1 LRLSVGERILF
12 GYGMAM
18 LFIALTG
25 MVGYRSTLKLLEA
38 NYWVRHTY
46 QVIGEAKDIRALLL
60 EFQNSRRGYIITGDA
75 SYLETAAGL
84 MARLADSQ
92 KSMRALTA
100 DNPRQQSR
108 LAVLGP
114 LIDRRLADMTR
125 ISNIREE
132 KGFAASV
139 VAGRNAS
146 SESEEHTARIVN
158 LLAEVENE
166 ERSLLEG
173 REQRAQ
179 LDAQSGNRIIL
190 FGSLLGFALAALVG
204 FSTQRAIIRPLSE
217 FQQFVTAVG
226 EGDLTQKSA
235 REGSDE
241 LGQLAQGLNQ
251 LVTRLRSSTTQTRAT
266 TEDLNSAAVEIL
278 ASAREQSAVTGQ
290 QVAAYQETNATMQ
303 QVSQSCLQMAE
314 KAKEVTA
321 TAEAV
326 SIASIS
332 GLDAVQKANQSVEA
346 IHEQAEAVA
355 QNIVSLSEKTQ
366 MVGDILAT
374 VNDIAEQSHLLAL
387 NAAIEAAAAGEHGRS
402 FAIVASEIKNLA
414 DQSKSATVQV
424 KTILGDIQKE
434 INTSVM
440 LTEEAVKRVDVGK
453 QQADMA
459 ASAIRNMAANI
470 GQSVQAFQQIVA
482 GSNQQLIGF
491 ENVKQ
496 AMKDLSRGSEQATV
510 TTRQTEKAAANL
522 TELGAQLRTATEGY
536 RL

>member
-1 LRLSVGERILF
+1 MKLTIGKQVLF
-12 GYGMAM
+12 GYAMAM
-18 LFIALTG
+18 LCMAITG
-25 MVGYRSTLKLLEA
+25 MAAYLSTQKLLEA
-38 NYWVRHTY
+38 NNWVWHTFL
-46 QVIGEAKDIRALLL
+46 VIGEAESLRANLL
-60 EFQNSRRGYIITGDA
+60 ELESAGRGYMVTGDERF
-75 SYLETAAGL
+75 LESMGIFRAN
-84 MARLADSQ
+84 LAESQ
-92 KSMRALTA
+92 KSIRTLTA
-100 DNPRQQSR
+100 DNPSEQRR
-108 LAVLGP
+108 MDVLDP
-114 LIDRRLADMTR
+114 LMNRRLTDLMSILGVRRAR
-125 ISNIREE
+125 
-132 KGFAASV
+132 GLPAALAAMEQANV
-139 VAGRNAS
+139 R
-146 SESEEHTARIVN
+146 EHTAEIRD
-158 LLAEVENE
+158 LLAAMQSE
-166 ERSLLEG
+166 ERTLLNG
-173 REQRAQ
+173 REERAQ
-179 LDAQSGNRIIL
+179 LGAQSANRIIL
-190 FGSLLGFALAALVG
+190 YGSLLGLALAAGIAAATHLY
-204 FSTQRAIIRPLSE
+204 IRRRLGE
-217 FQQFVTAVG
+217 FQQFMTLVG
-226 EGDLTQKSA
+226 EGDLTGKPA
-235 REGSDE
+235 REGADE
-241 LGQLAQGLNQ
+241 LGKLAHGLNQ
-251 LVTRLRSSTTQTRAT
+251 VVTRLRNSTAQTRAA
-266 TEDLNSAAVEIL
+266 TENLYSSAVEIL
-278 ASAREQSAVTGQ
+278 ASAREQSAVNGE

-303 QVSQSCLQMAE
+303 QVSQSCLQMSE

-326 SIASIS
+326 SSASIS
-332 GLDAVQKANQSVEA
+332 GLDAVQKANQTVEA

-402 FAIVASEIKNLA
+402 FAVVASEIKNLA

-440 LTEEAVKRVDVGK
+440 LTEEAVKRVDLGK
-453 QQADMA
+453 HQADMA

-496 AMKDLSRGSEQATV
+496 AMKDLSRSSEQANV

-522 TELGAQLRTATEGY
+522 TELGTQLRSATEGY